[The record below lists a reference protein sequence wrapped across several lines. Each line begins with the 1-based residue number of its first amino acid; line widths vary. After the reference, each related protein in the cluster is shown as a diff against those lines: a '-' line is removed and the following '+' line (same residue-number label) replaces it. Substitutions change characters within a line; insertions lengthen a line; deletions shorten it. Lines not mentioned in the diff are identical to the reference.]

1 MENLLEIRNVSKKYP
16 KFTLNDISFSI
27 PKGSIV
33 GFIGRNGAGKSTTLK
48 GIMNLV
54 HFDSGEVIAFDK
66 SMKENELYAKQE
78 IGFSLSEVNYYPN
91 KTIKQIVDV
100 IKKFYVNFKQEK
112 FDKLCNLFNLDV
124 NKKLEQLSSGMKVK
138 YNLALALSHD
148 AKLLILDEPTSGLDP
163 ISRDEICELF
173 LEIVKN
179 KERSIL
185 FSTHITSDLEKCA
198 TDIVYIR
205 DGNIVFDGKKG
216 DFINS
221 YYLIKGNESSFNEVI
236 KNYLISYK
244 EHGGIIEGLI
254 SANNKFEFENNSNFE
269 LITPTLEEVMI
280 YLERKGREN
289 EEFTL

>member
-1 MENLLEIRNVSKKYP
+1 MENLLEIKNAYKKYS
-16 KFTLNDISFSI
+16 KFTLNDVSFNI

-48 GIMNLV
+48 GIMNLI
-54 HFDSGEVIAFDK
+54 HFDKGEIVAFGK
-66 SMKENELYAKQE
+66 NMNEFELEAKQQ

-100 IKKFYVNFKQEK
+100 IKKFYVNFSQEK
-112 FDKLCNLFNLDV
+112 FDKLCSLFNLDI
-124 NKKLEQLSSGMKVK
+124 NKKIEQLSSGMKVK

-216 DFINS
+216 EFIDS
-221 YYLIKGNESSFNEVI
+221 YYLIKGNESSFNESI

-244 EHGGIIEGLI
+244 EHEEIIEGLI

>member
-1 MENLLEIRNVSKKYP
+1 MENLLEIRNVSKKYA

-54 HFDSGEVIAFDK
+54 HFDSGLVIAFDK

-138 YNLALALSHD
+138 YNLAFDNVCDLS
-148 AKLLILDEPTSGLDP
+148 DEMNEARKIIDK
-163 ISRDEICELF
+163 IDCVIRERVDDE
-173 LEIVKN
+173 N
-179 KERSIL
+179 D
-185 FSTHITSDLEKCA
+185 T
-198 TDIVYIR
+198 
-205 DGNIVFDGKKG
+205 G
-216 DFINS
+216 DEFI
-221 YYLIKGNESSFNEVI
+221 
-236 KNYLISYK
+236 
-244 EHGGIIEGLI
+244 
-254 SANNKFEFENNSNFE
+254 
-269 LITPTLEEVMI
+269 
-280 YLERKGREN
+280 
-289 EEFTL
+289 

>member
-1 MENLLEIRNVSKKYP
+1 MEIKNVSKSYP
-16 KFTLNDISFSI
+16 KFTLNDVSFSI

-54 HFDSGEVIAFDK
+54 HFDKGEVYAFNQN
-66 SMKENELYAKQE
+66 MKDNELEIKQS
-78 IGFSLSEVNYYPN
+78 IGFSLSEVKYYPN

-100 IKKFYVNFKQEK
+100 TKRFYKNFNQEK
-112 FDKLCNLFNLDV
+112 FDKLCKLFNLDI

-138 YNLALALSHD
+138 YSLAVALSHD

-163 ISRDEICELF
+163 ISRDEICEMF
-173 LEIVKN
+173 LDIVKN

-205 DGNIVFDGKKG
+205 EGNIVFEGKKKE
-216 DFINS
+216 FISS
-221 YYLIKGNESSFNEVI
+221 YKLLRCSKESLSESL
-236 KNYLISYK
+236 KNKLISYR
-244 EHGGIIEGLI
+244 EHEEKVEGLI
-254 SANNKFEFENNSNFE
+254 SMDYIKEIENHTDFEIIEPS
-269 LITPTLEEVMI
+269 LEDIMV
-280 YLERKGREN
+280 YLERSVKNN

>member
-1 MENLLEIRNVSKKYP
+1 MENLLEIKNAYKKYS
-16 KFTLNDISFSI
+16 KFTLNDVSFNI

-48 GIMNLV
+48 GIMNLI
-54 HFDSGEVIAFDK
+54 HFDKGEIVAFGK
-66 SMKENELYAKQE
+66 NMIECELEAKQQ

-91 KTIKQIVDV
+91 KTVKQIVDV
-100 IKKFYVNFKQEK
+100 IKKFYINFSQEK
-112 FDKLCNLFNLDV
+112 FDKLCSLFNLDI
-124 NKKLEQLSSGMKVK
+124 NKKIEQLSSGMKVK

-216 DFINS
+216 EFINS
-221 YYLIKGNESSFNEVI
+221 YYLIKGNESYFNESI

-244 EHGGIIEGLI
+244 EHEGIIEGLI

>member
-1 MENLLEIRNVSKKYP
+1 MENLLEIKNAYKKYS
-16 KFTLNDISFSI
+16 KFTLNDVSFNI

-48 GIMNLV
+48 GIMNLI
-54 HFDSGEVIAFDK
+54 HFDKGEIVAFGK
-66 SMKENELYAKQE
+66 NMNECELEAKQQ

-91 KTIKQIVDV
+91 KTVKQIVDV
-100 IKKFYVNFKQEK
+100 IKKFYINFSQEK
-112 FDKLCNLFNLDV
+112 FDKLCSLFNLDI
-124 NKKLEQLSSGMKVK
+124 NKKIEQLSSGMKVK

-216 DFINS
+216 EFINS

-244 EHGGIIEGLI
+244 EHEGIIEGLI

>member
-1 MENLLEIRNVSKKYP
+1 MENLLEIKNAYKKYS
-16 KFTLNDISFSI
+16 KFTLNNVSFNI
-27 PKGSIV
+27 PKGAIV

-48 GIMNLV
+48 GIMNLI
-54 HFDSGEVIAFDK
+54 HFDKGEIVAFGK
-66 SMKENELYAKQE
+66 NMNECELEAKQQ

-100 IKKFYVNFKQEK
+100 IKKFYINFSQEK
-112 FDKLCNLFNLDV
+112 FDKLCSLFNLDI
-124 NKKLEQLSSGMKVK
+124 NKKIEQLSSGMKVK

-216 DFINS
+216 EFINS
-221 YYLIKGNESSFNEVI
+221 YYLIKGNESSFNESI

-244 EHGGIIEGLI
+244 EHEGIIEGLI
-254 SANNKFEFENNSNFE
+254 SVNNKFKFENNSNFE

-280 YLERKGREN
+280 YLERKGRDN

>member
-1 MENLLEIRNVSKKYP
+1 MENLLEIKNAYKKYS
-16 KFTLNDISFSI
+16 KFTLNDVSFNI

-48 GIMNLV
+48 GIMNLI
-54 HFDSGEVIAFDK
+54 HFDKGEIVAFGK
-66 SMKENELYAKQE
+66 NMNECELEAKQQ

-91 KTIKQIVDV
+91 KTVKQIVDV
-100 IKKFYVNFKQEK
+100 IKEFYINFSQEK
-112 FDKLCNLFNLDV
+112 FDKLCSLFNLDI
-124 NKKLEQLSSGMKVK
+124 NKKIEQLSSGMKVK

-205 DGNIVFDGKKG
+205 NGNIVFDGKKG

-221 YYLIKGNESSFNEVI
+221 YYLIRGNENSFNESI

-244 EHGGIIEGLI
+244 EHEGIIEGLI

>member
-1 MENLLEIRNVSKKYP
+1 MENLLEIKNAYKKYS
-16 KFTLNDISFSI
+16 KFTLNDVSFNI

-54 HFDSGEVIAFDK
+54 HFDKGEIVAFGK
-66 SMKENELYAKQE
+66 NMNECELEAKQQ

-91 KTIKQIVDV
+91 KTVKQIVDV
-100 IKKFYVNFKQEK
+100 IKKFYINFSQEK
-112 FDKLCNLFNLDV
+112 FDKLCSLFNLDI
-124 NKKLEQLSSGMKVK
+124 NKKIEQLSSGMKVK

-221 YYLIKGNESSFNEVI
+221 YYLIKGNESSFNESI

-244 EHGGIIEGLI
+244 EHEGIIEGLI

>member
-1 MENLLEIRNVSKKYP
+1 MENLLEIKNAYKKYS
-16 KFTLNDISFSI
+16 KFTLNNVSFNI
-27 PKGSIV
+27 PKGAIV

-48 GIMNLV
+48 GIMNLI
-54 HFDSGEVIAFDK
+54 HFDKGEIVAFGK
-66 SMKENELYAKQE
+66 NMNECELEAKQQ

-100 IKKFYVNFKQEK
+100 IKKFYINFSQEK
-112 FDKLCNLFNLDV
+112 FDKLCSLFNLDI
-124 NKKLEQLSSGMKVK
+124 NKKIEQLSSGMKVK

-198 TDIVYIR
+198 TDIVYVR

-216 DFINS
+216 EFINS
-221 YYLIKGNESSFNEVI
+221 YYLIKGNESSFNESI

-244 EHGGIIEGLI
+244 EHDGIIEGLI
-254 SANNKFEFENNSNFE
+254 SVNNKFKFENNSNFE